1 MCVGAKISTNE
12 RILEKIHEKAHNFGT
27 KVRIFHSSHMFSAEK
42 VSSLTRLFHLRGV
55 PSGRDTYR
63 GAAKSDEEARRKVT
77 KRRDGMTSGGNEA
90 CFAHTQTGLQPSV
103 SDVVA
108 APFEGV

>member
-42 VSSLTRLFHLRGV
+42 VSSLTRLFHLGV
-55 PSGRDTYR
+55 FPQ
-63 GAAKSDEEARRKVT
+63 GATLTAARRKVT
-77 KRRDGMTSGGNEA
+77 KRRGGK
-90 CFAHTQTGLQPSV
+90 
-103 SDVVA
+103 
-108 APFEGV
+108 

>member
-1 MCVGAKISTNE
+1 MCVGAKISANE

-55 PSGRDTYR
+55 SLGRDTYR
-63 GAAKSDEEARRKVT
+63 GAAESEEATRRKAT
-77 KRRDGMTSGGNEA
+77 KRRGRMTKRRERGVLPSYANETA
-90 CFAHTQTGLQPSV
+90 TVRFRCGCSPV
-103 SDVVA
+103 
-108 APFEGV
+108 

>member
-1 MCVGAKISTNE
+1 MCVGAKISANE

-55 PSGRDTYR
+55 SLGRDTYR
-63 GAAKSDEEARRKVT
+63 GAAESDEEARRKVT
-77 KRRDGMTSGGNEA
+77 KRRDGMTSGGNEL
-90 CFAHTQTGLQPSV
+90 CFAHRQTGLQPFV
-103 SDVVA
+103 FDVVA

>member
-1 MCVGAKISTNE
+1 MYVGAKISANE

-55 PSGRDTYR
+55 SLGRDTYR
-63 GAAKSDEEARRKVT
+63 GAAVSNEEARRKVT
-77 KRRDGMTSGGNEA
+77 RRRS
-90 CFAHTQTGLQPSV
+90 SK
-103 SDVVA
+103 
-108 APFEGV
+108 

>member
-1 MCVGAKISTNE
+1 MCAAPKTPQNE

-63 GAAKSDEEARRKVT
+63 GAAESDEEARR
-77 KRRDGMTSGGNEA
+77 
-90 CFAHTQTGLQPSV
+90 
-103 SDVVA
+103 
-108 APFEGV
+108 

>member
-63 GAAKSDEEARRKVT
+63 GAAESDEEARRNDE
-77 KRRDGMTSGGNEA
+77 RRSGK
-90 CFAHTQTGLQPSV
+90 
-103 SDVVA
+103 
-108 APFEGV
+108 

>member
-1 MCVGAKISTNE
+1 MCVGAKISANE

-63 GAAKSDEEARRKVT
+63 GAAISDEAEGTRRASLIR
-77 KRRDGMTSGGNEA
+77 KRGCNRPFPMW
-90 CFAHTQTGLQPSV
+90 LQPRLKEYEIYFSV
-103 SDVVA
+103 
-108 APFEGV
+108 FT

>member
-1 MCVGAKISTNE
+1 MCVGAKISANE
-12 RILEKIHEKAHNFGT
+12 RILEKIYEKAHNFGT

-63 GAAKSDEEARRKVT
+63 DATESDEEARRNDE
-77 KRRDGMTSGGNEA
+77 RRERGV
-90 CFAHTQTGLQPSV
+90 LPS
-103 SDVVA
+103 
-108 APFEGV
+108 

>member
-1 MCVGAKISTNE
+1 MCVGAKISANE

-55 PSGRDTYR
+55 SLGRDGMTS
-63 GAAKSDEEARRKVT
+63 GAAESDEAARRNDERTESDEAVRRKVT
-77 KRRDGMTSGGNEA
+77 KRRDGK
-90 CFAHTQTGLQPSV
+90 
-103 SDVVA
+103 
-108 APFEGV
+108 

>member
-1 MCVGAKISTNE
+1 MCVGAKISANE

-55 PSGRDTYR
+55 SLGRDTYR
-63 GAAKSDEEARRKVT
+63 GATVSNEEARRNDE
-77 KRRDGMTSGGNEA
+77 RRER
-90 CFAHTQTGLQPSV
+90 
-103 SDVVA
+103 
-108 APFEGV
+108 GVLHS

>member
-55 PSGRDTYR
+55 SLGRDTYR
-63 GAAKSDEEARRKVT
+63 GAAESDEEARQNDE
-77 KRRDGMTSGGNEA
+77 RREQGVLPSYADG
-90 CFAHTQTGLQPSV
+90 
-103 SDVVA
+103 A
-108 APFEGV
+108 ATVRFRCGCSPV

>member
-63 GAAKSDEEARRKVT
+63 GAAESDEEAQRNDERRE
-77 KRRDGMTSGGNEA
+77 RGMLRSYADG
-90 CFAHTQTGLQPSV
+90 
-103 SDVVA
+103 A
-108 APFEGV
+108 ATVRFRCGCSPV

>member
-42 VSSLTRLFHLRGV
+42 VSSLTRLFHLREAFLRTQHL
-55 PSGRDTYR
+55 PR
-63 GAAKSDEEARRKVT
+63 SDGK
-77 KRRDGMTSGGNEA
+77 
-90 CFAHTQTGLQPSV
+90 
-103 SDVVA
+103 
-108 APFEGV
+108 

>member
-1 MCVGAKISTNE
+1 MCVGAKISANE
-12 RILEKIHEKAHNFGT
+12 RNLEKIHEKAHNFGT

-63 GAAKSDEEARRKVT
+63 GAAESDEEARRNDE
-77 KRRDGMTSGGNEA
+77 RRSGK
-90 CFAHTQTGLQPSV
+90 
-103 SDVVA
+103 
-108 APFEGV
+108 

>member
-55 PSGRDTYR
+55 SLGRDTYR
-63 GAAKSDEEARRKVT
+63 GAAESDEEARRNDE
-77 KRRDGMTSGGNEA
+77 RRER
-90 CFAHTQTGLQPSV
+90 
-103 SDVVA
+103 
-108 APFEGV
+108 GVLHS

>member
-1 MCVGAKISTNE
+1 MCVGAKISANE

-55 PSGRDTYR
+55 SLGRDTYR
-63 GAAKSDEEARRKVT
+63 GAAESEEATRRKVT
-77 KRRDGMTSGGNEA
+77 KRRERGV
-90 CFAHTQTGLQPSV
+90 LPSYANGTATV
-103 SDVVA
+103 RFRCGCSPV
-108 APFEGV
+108 

>member
-63 GAAKSDEEARRKVT
+63 GAAESDEEARRKVT
-77 KRRDGMTSGGNEA
+77 KRRELGV
-90 CFAHTQTGLQPSV
+90 LPSYANG
-103 SDVVA
+103 A
-108 APFEGV
+108 ATVRIRCGCSPV

>member
-1 MCVGAKISTNE
+1 MCVGAKISANE

-63 GAAKSDEEARRKVT
+63 GAAESDEEARRKVK
-77 KRRDGMTSGGNEA
+77 KRRDGKQRRGSGK
-90 CFAHTQTGLQPSV
+90 
-103 SDVVA
+103 
-108 APFEGV
+108 

>member
-1 MCVGAKISTNE
+1 MCVGAKISANE

-55 PSGRDTYR
+55 PSGRDGMTS
-63 GAAKSDEEARRKVT
+63 GAAESDEAARRKVT
-77 KRRDGMTSGGNEA
+77 KRRDGMTSG
-90 CFAHTQTGLQPSV
+90 
-103 SDVVA
+103 A
-108 APFEGV
+108 AE

>member
-42 VSSLTRLFHLRGV
+42 VSSLTRLFHL
-55 PSGRDTYR
+55 GRLSLGRNTYR
-63 GAAKSDEEARRKVT
+63 GATVSDETAQR
-77 KRRDGMTSGGNEA
+77 
-90 CFAHTQTGLQPSV
+90 
-103 SDVVA
+103 
-108 APFEGV
+108 

>member
-1 MCVGAKISTNE
+1 MCVGAKISANE

-55 PSGRDTYR
+55 SLG
-63 GAAKSDEEARRKVT
+63 
-77 KRRDGMTSGGNEA
+77 RDGMTSGAAESDEA
-90 CFAHTQTGLQPSV
+90 ARQ
-103 SDVVA
+103 
-108 APFEGV
+108 